1 MQLVIFYFLRLLQ
14 SGFSLRGRVAE
25 RRLAETL
32 PDGEDQ
38 GNMDPEDEHSIRD
51 ALDGYYRRGKRGAY
65 LNMAAVAPWNCTTNC
80 YHLRAFTTD

>member
-1 MQLVIFYFLRLLQ
+1 MEKTSAYPFIVVILCIQIMQLVIFYFRRLLQ

-51 ALDGYYRRGKRGAY
+51 ALDGYY
-65 LNMAAVAPWNCTTNC
+65 
-80 YHLRAFTTD
+80 